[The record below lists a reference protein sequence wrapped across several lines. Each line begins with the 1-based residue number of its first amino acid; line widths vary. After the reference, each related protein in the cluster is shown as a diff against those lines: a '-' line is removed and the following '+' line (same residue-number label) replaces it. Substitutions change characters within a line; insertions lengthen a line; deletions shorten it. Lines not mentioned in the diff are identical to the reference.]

1 MPIPPPTPAQLAA
14 YAGDYPLMPSM
25 TLNVRVDGDAL
36 FAQATGQGAFP
47 LAPVS
52 ADVFEAAEYG
62 IEIRFERNDAGEVTA
77 LALHQG
83 GQILRGARR

>member
-1 MPIPPPTPAQLAA
+1 
-14 YAGDYPLMPSM
+14 MPSM
-25 TLNVRVDGDAL
+25 ALEVRVRGDTL
-36 FAQATGQGAFP
+36 FAQATGQGEFP

-52 ADVFEAAEYG
+52 ADIFEAAEYG
-62 IEIRFERNDAGEVTA
+62 IEIRFERDDAGEVTA